1 MIDDLLQPTGISVKP
16 NETQLKELSRR
27 AKNLDREIIFKLLME
42 KLNNYENMAE
52 GNNLKILT
60 VYFKIILES
69 SLCCRKFDSKRVE

>member
-1 MIDDLLQPTGISVKP
+1 LIDDLLQPTGISVKP

-60 VYFKIILES
+60 VYSKIILES

>member
-1 MIDDLLQPTGISVKP
+1 LIDDLLQPTGISVKP